1 MMLHIV
7 EESTQDVESSLQ
19 ALLKVRWIWCTCL
32 VATSLESFF
41 GDQLEVSKARAAE
54 AEASAKKQRMLNI
67 EKARIQHIVKTAF
80 EPLLAAMKS

>member
-1 MMLHIV
+1 MMLSIV

-32 VATSLESFF
+32 AACLESFF

>member
-1 MMLHIV
+1 MPVL
-7 EESTQDVESSLQ
+7 LQ
-19 ALLKVRWIWCTCL
+19 LALNP
-32 VATSLESFF
+32 FF

-80 EPLLAAMKS
+80 APLLAAIKS